1 MRRPARLPCR
11 RRVRRGQRACRRA
24 GRQGLCGRTACSMI
38 AQANRVEAV
47 HDYRYAD
54 VPVRLYACPHGHSR
68 RRPDRPA
75 AARAEIRRDFRA
87 RELSRR
93 SLELHGG
100 GEGGCPGDP
109 AAARRRRELDA
120 LALSA
125 CRAVGCVPRRR
136 LECAR
141 LHLVRCVQ
149 DRVAGLQGLCG
160 RARGFP
166 GCDEARSRQ
175 PRGKLVRQPR
185 RAMLRDPLPAARD
198 PPRDDRHRHRPEG
211 HERGGRRARS
221 SRRARRRLPRA
232 DTASARGSMRCS
244 RRMPR
249 RKPRRWSPTCCAPP
263 IRAASCM
270 A

>member
-1 MRRPARLPCR
+1 MITAMRMQPLCR
-11 RRVRRGQRACRRA
+11 
-24 GRQGLCGRTACSMI
+24 
-38 AQANRVEAV
+38 
-47 HDYRYAD
+47 
-54 VPVRLYACPHGHSR
+54 YACPHGHSR

-100 GEGGCPGDP
+100 GEGGCAGDP

-125 CRAVGCVPRRR
+125 CRAVGCVPRHR
-136 LECAR
+136 LECAG

-149 DRVAGLQGLCG
+149 DRVAHLQGLCG
-160 RARGFP
+160 RAGGFP

-185 RAMLRDPLPAARD
+185 RAVLRDPLPAARD
-198 PPRDDRHRHRPEG
+198 PPRDDRHRHRAEG
-211 HERGGRRARS
+211 HERGGRSRKS
-221 SRRARRRLPRA
+221 SRRARRRSPRA
-232 DTASARGSMRCS
+232 AMASARGSMRCW
-244 RRMPR
+244 RRMHPR
-249 RKPRRWSPTCCAPP
+249 RPRRWSPTCCAPP

>member
-1 MRRPARLPCR
+1 MITAMRM
-11 RRVRRGQRACRRA
+11 
-24 GRQGLCGRTACSMI
+24 S
-38 AQANRVEAV
+38 
-47 HDYRYAD
+47 
-54 VPVRLYACPHGHSR
+54 PVRLYACPHGHSR

-93 SLELHGG
+93 PLELHGG
-100 GEGGCPGDP
+100 GEGGCAGDP

-136 LECAR
+136 LECAG

-149 DRVAGLQGLCG
+149 DRVAHLQGLCG
-160 RARGFP
+160 RACGFP
-166 GCDEARSRQ
+166 GCAEARSRQ

-185 RAMLRDPLPAARD
+185 RAMLRDPLSAARD

-211 HERGGRRARS
+211 HERGGEGQDRRDARGAGRQGRLWLRRA
-221 SRRARRRLPRA
+221 
-232 DTASARGSMRCS
+232 GRCAAGEECH
-244 RRMPR
+244 PR
-249 RKPRRWSPTCCAPP
+249 RPRRWSPTCCAPP